1 MSVAP
6 LPVTTGEQ
14 GFRVIR
20 GRRLRRPTVAPW
32 SIVVVIAILA
42 FLGLGLA
49 RTSLDRSAFELAELD
64 KAIRAQS
71 AANLELALEVAR
83 LESPARIAPLA
94 EELGL
99 VIPDATNPLLVDLV
113 PDQPVLAGLDEVRA
127 NQ

>member
-6 LPVTTGEQ
+6 LPVAAGEQ
-14 GFRVIR
+14 GLRVLR